1 MTTDVESDP
10 AAGADW
16 TVPILAALGVTRTF
30 DDGRVRPLVDVT
42 VKVRPGE
49 LLGLVGSSGSGKTTL
64 LNLFGLL
71 DRPEAGTIVVAG
83 QRASALGERARA
95 QVRASR
101 LGFVF
106 QDSLIDPRRTAQEN
120 VQLALLFAGVPREQ
134 RAQRAADALDAADIA
149 HRANTLAGE
158 LSGGER
164 QRVALAR
171 AIAHRP
177 PVLLCDEPTGNL
189 DDVNT
194 GQVFDLLAGYARA
207 GAAVVLATHDLD
219 LARRCTRVLSVAH
232 GAVKPWSGAARP

>member
-1 MTTDVESDP
+1 MIAEPD
-10 AAGADW
+10 A
-16 TVPILAALGVTRTF
+16 PILAATHVTRTF
-30 DDGRVRPLVDVT
+30 DNGRVRPLVDVT
-42 VKVRPGE
+42 VDARRGE
-49 LLGLVGSSGSGKTTL
+49 VLAVVGSSGSGKTTL

-71 DRPEAGTIVVAG
+71 DTPDSGQITVEGAPTGTLSERSRARI
-83 QRASALGERARA
+83 RAS
-95 QVRASR
+95 S

-120 VQLALLFAGVPREQ
+120 VALALLFAGTPLERRE
-134 RAQRAADALDAADIA
+134 RKAAEALDAADVADRA
-149 HRANTLAGE
+149 HTLAGD

-177 PVLLCDEPTGNL
+177 PILLCDEPTGNL

-194 GQVFDLLAGYARA
+194 EHVFALLGAYARA

-219 LARRCTRVLSVAH
+219 LARQSDRVLSVAH
-232 GAVKPWSGAARP
+232 GAVQPW